1 MNVPTT
7 IHVDRTRI
15 AARLAWLAASL
26 VLLAAG
32 CGGHAND
39 KEPAASDPSR
49 PFAGQTLRVF
59 NWSDYIDPDLLKE
72 FEAQTGAKVQY
83 DNFASD
89 AELETKMLAGGS
101 EYDVIFPSDRSMTP
115 LVKKGLLAPLD
126 KSLLPGMKHLDPKFL
141 DARFDRGNRYS
152 VPYFWGTVAVGVQSD
167 KVDKDAK
174 DFKVLFDPKYSGHI
188 TMLDDPE
195 NVVAIVLL
203 SLNLPMNSTKDE
215 DLAKV
220 KAVLKAQRPL
230 VQAYTS
236 DAFKDKL
243 ISGDAWVALGW
254 SGDILQARE
263 KRASVRV
270 IVPSSGSMIWA
281 DSMAIPVGAKQP
293 KLAHAFIDFL
303 LGPEVAA
310 RNANFVR
317 YPTPNAAAR
326 AKVDPALRSDPAVYP
341 PADVL
346 DRCQW
351 LEDRGADIS
360 KIERLWREI
369 K

>member
-115 LVKKGLLAPLD
+115 LVKKGLLAPD
-126 KSLLPGMKHLDPKFL
+126 RKS
-141 DARFDRGNRYS
+141 
-152 VPYFWGTVAVGVQSD
+152 
-167 KVDKDAK
+167 
-174 DFKVLFDPKYSGHI
+174 
-188 TMLDDPE
+188 
-195 NVVAIVLL
+195 VV
-203 SLNLPMNSTKDE
+203 
-215 DLAKV
+215 
-220 KAVLKAQRPL
+220 
-230 VQAYTS
+230 
-236 DAFKDKL
+236 
-243 ISGDAWVALGW
+243 
-254 SGDILQARE
+254 
-263 KRASVRV
+263 
-270 IVPSSGSMIWA
+270 
-281 DSMAIPVGAKQP
+281 
-293 KLAHAFIDFL
+293 
-303 LGPEVAA
+303 
-310 RNANFVR
+310 
-317 YPTPNAAAR
+317 
-326 AKVDPALRSDPAVYP
+326 
-341 PADVL
+341 
-346 DRCQW
+346 
-351 LEDRGADIS
+351 
-360 KIERLWREI
+360 
-369 K
+369 